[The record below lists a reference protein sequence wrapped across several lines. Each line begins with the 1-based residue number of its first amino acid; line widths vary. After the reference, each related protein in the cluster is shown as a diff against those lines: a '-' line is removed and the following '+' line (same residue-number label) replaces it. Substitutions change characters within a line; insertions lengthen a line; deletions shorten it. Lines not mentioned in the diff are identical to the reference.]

1 MEYKNCATIYTITSV
16 MSAQDMFAEMNKLL
30 GTFVKDVYDLNP
42 EDLEKLENLEFELSF
57 KFPKD
62 EEKTET
68 VTRNMFEELTK
79 KLAQKSF
86 SAQNSDLLR
95 ISLAG
100 TGKAGTGTGTGAAG
114 TGAAGTGAAGTGAG
128 AAGQRIELEGQ
139 TITAFCNSLQQQDH
153 VRLTKKINDLP
164 KKIQTKSPKGGPVDI
179 HPYGVRVKY
188 NLESSSKK
196 KLDDEP
202 DVQSIRLLR
211 RRTFSPIFNVS
222 STDTSSTE
230 ELTKEDG
237 FTVNSNTFFKLDLS
251 VVKELINHK
260 KDASAGFVTKA
271 IQFVFSASTPEKYE
285 VEIELVPE
293 TVKDMC
299 EFLKKSQKVAEDKVV
314 KDVVVEDVQKILLKK
329 LKEIIQLI
337 LSGLQNSNY
346 PVSYTE
352 IHETKQAYAKVV
364 QTPKPVFIGYDSLT
378 LTKDNEQTIL
388 NAGTNYYITDKA
400 DGERR
405 LLFIMPS
412 TSKASTSTG
421 KASTSKA
428 ISASKATSASKA
440 MRKVYLFDKNMDMRY
455 MNITVPNLDGDRDNA
470 IVLDGEFFPEKNTF
484 WAFDCYFDGKK
495 DVRNT
500 SMQERQTALQA
511 IIAAIKHDKIKMK
524 TTTSLTDLMK
534 GAQEVKPNDVKGALK
549 DALNELKD
557 LNNAFYQTDG
567 FIFTPGG
574 AVVEVEKKNSRVWA
588 ESFKW
593 KEKNTIDLQ
602 VKKKTGPTEFILY
615 GQNDEKISEYKYNDE
630 TRDALGLLS
639 PWNLKFEGAAK
650 AMNGDEIF
658 DKSIVECYYAPEENK
673 WIALKVRSDKK
684 VPNQKTTIISN
695 LNTTFDPVVLEDL
708 LLDKSSAA
716 AKTGMEQETDLN
728 GNGYFAT
735 DETNDL
741 PNLKKHHNQIKK
753 NLLLAAASVC
763 EASVVEASV
772 VKSAEPTFNIL
783 EIAMGRGGNLHNWK
797 KVQDLQRKNI
807 YVFGLDKDTD
817 AITEAEKRKQDAGY
831 DFNSEFVVRDMVQ
844 AGFGTEKKFDLAS
857 IQFAIHY
864 AFDSEVHVNQFLN
877 NLEAAVKAGGVV
889 CGTVFNGELIF
900 KSKEE
905 VKTLSN
911 AEGNVI
917 FQLEKLYKKA
927 DVIAKVNAANI
938 LSSVVGHEIMITQP
952 STQKQPTPEWL
963 VFLQPLQK
971 EMKKHNFRT
980 LTPEEVDLIKGHLKL
995 TREGQESLT
1004 KNGYANFSMLNMSAD
1019 ANLSEN
1025 EKIISEL
1032 NCLFLFKKN
1041 ENGTAPA
1048 AAKAPAVATSA
1059 SSKRPPVTLT
1069 NVKKNG
1075 DKKVKLTSIE
1085 TL

>member
-1 MEYKNCATIYTITSV
+1 
-16 MSAQDMFAEMNKLL
+16 
-30 GTFVKDVYDLNP
+30 
-42 EDLEKLENLEFELSF
+42 
-57 KFPKD
+57 
-62 EEKTET
+62 
-68 VTRNMFEELTK
+68 
-79 KLAQKSF
+79 
-86 SAQNSDLLR
+86 
-95 ISLAG
+95 
-100 TGKAGTGTGTGAAG
+100 
-114 TGAAGTGAAGTGAG
+114 
-128 AAGQRIELEGQ
+128 
-139 TITAFCNSLQQQDH
+139 
-153 VRLTKKINDLP
+153 
-164 KKIQTKSPKGGPVDI
+164 
-179 HPYGVRVKY
+179 
-188 NLESSSKK
+188 
-196 KLDDEP
+196 
-202 DVQSIRLLR
+202 
-211 RRTFSPIFNVS
+211 
-222 STDTSSTE
+222 
-230 ELTKEDG
+230 
-237 FTVNSNTFFKLDLS
+237 
-251 VVKELINHK
+251 
-260 KDASAGFVTKA
+260 
-271 IQFVFSASTPEKYE
+271 
-285 VEIELVPE
+285 
-293 TVKDMC
+293 
-299 EFLKKSQKVAEDKVV
+299 
-314 KDVVVEDVQKILLKK
+314 
-329 LKEIIQLI
+329 
-337 LSGLQNSNY
+337 
-346 PVSYTE
+346 
-352 IHETKQAYAKVV
+352 
-364 QTPKPVFIGYDSLT
+364 
-378 LTKDNEQTIL
+378 
-388 NAGTNYYITDKA
+388 
-400 DGERR
+400 
-405 LLFIMPS
+405 
-412 TSKASTSTG
+412 
-421 KASTSKA
+421 
-428 ISASKATSASKA
+428 
-440 MRKVYLFDKNMDMRY
+440 
-455 MNITVPNLDGDRDNA
+455 
-470 IVLDGEFFPEKNTF
+470 
-484 WAFDCYFDGKK
+484 
-495 DVRNT
+495 
-500 SMQERQTALQA
+500 MQERQTALQA
-511 IIAAIKHDKIKMK
+511 IIAFINHKNIKMK
-524 TTTSLTDLMK
+524 TTTSLADLMK
-534 GAQEVKPNDVKGALK
+534 GAQPNDVKGALK
-549 DALNELKD
+549 EALTNLKD
-557 LNNAFYQTDG
+557 ANNAFYQTDG

-574 AVVEVEKKNSRVWA
+574 AVVEVEKQNSRVWQ

-602 VKKKTGPTEFILY
+602 VKKLRKKTGPTEFDLY
-615 GQNDEKISEYKYNDE
+615 GQNDEKISEYKYSDDE
-630 TRDALGLLS
+630 LNMPWM
-639 PWNLKFEGAAK
+639 PWNLKFEGAAE

-658 DKSIVECYYAPEENK
+658 DKSIVECYYAPKENK

-716 AKTGMEQETDLN
+716 ANTGMEQETDSNGN

-741 PNLKKHHNQIKK
+741 LNLKRHHNQIKK
-753 NLLLAAASVC
+753 NLLLAAATVVES
-763 EASVVEASV
+763 SVVESSV

-844 AGFGTEKKFDLAS
+844 AEFGTEKKFDLAS

-1004 KNGYANFSMLNMSAD
+1004 KNGYANFSMLNMSAN

-1025 EKIISEL
+1025 EKFISEL

-1041 ENGTAPA
+1041 ENGTALPKTVA
-1048 AAKAPAVATSA
+1048 PAAKAPAVATSA

-1069 NVKKNG
+1069 NVKKNK